1 MRLSNIVSE
10 NEFARLSELDA
21 PMLGATPSAGAAQ
34 TAPGAAPGQPP
45 GMVDPTPA
53 AMMIKQ
59 RTEQKKQV
67 QDQIKQTE
75 QQLVTLRKQLAELG

>member
-21 PMLGATPSAGAAQ
+21 PMLGAIPPAGLAQ
-34 TAPGAAPGQPP
+34 TAPGQPP
-45 GMVDPTPA
+45 GGVDPKQA

-67 QDQIKQTE
+67 QDQIVQTQKQL
-75 QQLVTLRKQLAELG
+75 QDLQKQLAQLG

>member
-21 PMLGATPSAGAAQ
+21 PMLGAIPPAGAAQ
-34 TAPGAAPGQPP
+34 TSPGAAPGQSP
-45 GMVDPTPA
+45 GTVDPKQA

-59 RTEQKKQV
+59 RADQKKQV
-67 QDQIKQTE
+67 QDQIVQTQKQL
-75 QQLVTLRKQLAELG
+75 QDLQKQLAQLG

>member
-21 PMLGATPSAGAAQ
+21 PMLGATPLPGAAQ
-34 TAPGAAPGQPP
+34 PAPVQSGQPP
-45 GMVDPTPA
+45 GGLDPKQA

-59 RTEQKKQV
+59 RADQKKQL
-67 QDQIKQTE
+67 QDQIVQTQKQL
-75 QQLVTLRKQLAELG
+75 QDLQKQLAQLR